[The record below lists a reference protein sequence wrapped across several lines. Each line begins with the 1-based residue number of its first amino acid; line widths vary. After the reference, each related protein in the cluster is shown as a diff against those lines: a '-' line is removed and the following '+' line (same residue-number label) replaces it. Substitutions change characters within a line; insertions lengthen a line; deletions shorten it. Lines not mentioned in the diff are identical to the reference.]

1 MPYSQAQNLFIIC
14 VAANPC
20 EFGYNLTSSITNA
33 KHRWESTTLTVAY
46 DTPMEVIEELKGKIS
61 TYVNTNSREWS
72 GFALNIDKM
81 EYQNAIS
88 LIVAMERMYRFCE
101 RFRS

>member
-1 MPYSQAQNLFIIC
+1 MPCSQVQNLFIIYG
-14 VAANPC
+14 AANQC
-20 EFGYNLTSSITNA
+20 EFSYFQYQISIANT

-46 DTPMEVIEELKGKIS
+46 DTSMETIESLKNKIS

-81 EYQNAIS
+81 EYQNAVYLVIA
-88 LIVAMERMYRFCE
+88 IERTYWFC
-101 RFRS
+101 